1 MAIRFGF
8 IAGIIIVAIILII
21 FISYEINLTTLVS
34 SCEAIDLD
42 QYNPRPGDI
51 IFCVAQN

>member
-1 MAIRFGF
+1 MRYGF